1 MRAQSV
7 STVLVCFGIGCFVAG
22 VCAAEESIAP
32 ETATVESLTAFI
44 ADGGS
49 SSHGARRAALEA
61 LPLERI
67 GSPHRQQVEQC
78 LRETTLYR
86 HLPIKT
92 FSCDGDL
99 LAFALHKPET
109 VVDIWRVLGISRFA
123 LDPAGPQQ
131 WRMSDGYGTVGGL
144 RLVYREHHGEA
155 GLMVFH
161 GRGAY
166 TGPLAP
172 RTLSGSCVLLVR
184 YAAAGNA
191 ATGQQQQTIEI
202 DAFIDMDGKGLE
214 IVTRTLQPLIVRSA
228 AANLHEIC
236 LFMSSLSQAAETN
249 PEGVVRLV
257 SRLPRTE
264 PADKES
270 LAGIAR
276 AAGRGR
282 VRTAAAVHAEEVQTE
297 LAARWLPQRK

>member
-1 MRAQSV
+1 MLPAM
-7 STVLVCFGIGCFVAG
+7 LAG
-22 VCAAEESIAP
+22 VGIVWFVTAVAVAEESVASDSF
-32 ETATVESLTAFI
+32 AAFV

-49 SSHGARRAALEA
+49 SSHAARRVALEA

-67 GSPHRQQVEQC
+67 GEPHRQHVERC

-86 HLPIKT
+86 HLPTKM
-92 FSCDGDL
+92 FACDGEL
-99 LAFALHKPET
+99 LAFSLHKPEAI
-109 VVDIWRVLGISRFA
+109 VDIWRVLGISRLA
-123 LDPAGPQQ
+123 LDPAGPEQ
-131 WRMSDGYGTVGGL
+131 WRLSDGYGTVGGL
-144 RLVYREHHGEA
+144 RLVYREHHGQT

-184 YAAAGNA
+184 HASAGVNAAGRE
-191 ATGQQQQTIEI
+191 QQTIEI
-202 DAFIDMDGKGLE
+202 DAFVDMDGKGLE
-214 IVTRTLQPLIVRSA
+214 LVTRTLHPLIVRSA

-282 VRTAAAVHAEEVQTE
+282 VRTAAASDEEHVQTE
-297 LAARWLPQRK
+297 LAARWLPNEKAR

>member
-1 MRAQSV
+1 MTSRIVPALLAGVGIIWFVTGAAAAEDAPASDSV
-7 STVLVCFGIGCFVAG
+7 S
-22 VCAAEESIAP
+22 
-32 ETATVESLTAFI
+32 AFL

-49 SSHGARRAALEA
+49 SSHAARRAAVES

-67 GSPHRQQVEQC
+67 SQPHRQHVERC

-86 HLPIKT
+86 HLPTKV
-92 FSCDGDL
+92 FACDGEL
-99 LAFALHKPET
+99 LSFALHKPET
-109 VVDIWRVLGISRFA
+109 IVDIWRVLGISRLA
-123 LDPAGPQQ
+123 LDPAGPEQ
-131 WRMSDGYGTVGGL
+131 WRLSDGYGTVGGL
-144 RLVYREHHGEA
+144 RLVYREHHGQT

-184 YAAAGNA
+184 HASAGVDAAGRK
-191 ATGQQQQTIEI
+191 QQMMEI
-202 DAFIDMDGKGLE
+202 DAFVDMDGKGLE
-214 IVTRTLQPLIVRSA
+214 IVTRTLHPLIVRSA

-257 SRLPRTE
+257 SRLPRTD

-282 VRTAAAVHAEEVQTE
+282 VRTAAASDEENVQTA
-297 LAARWLPQRK
+297 LAARWLPNETTR

>member
-1 MRAQSV
+1 MTSRIVPALLAGVGIIWFVTGAAAAEDAPASDSV
-7 STVLVCFGIGCFVAG
+7 S
-22 VCAAEESIAP
+22 
-32 ETATVESLTAFI
+32 AFL

-49 SSHGARRAALEA
+49 SSHAARRAAVES

-67 GSPHRQQVEQC
+67 SQPHRQHVERC

-86 HLPIKT
+86 HLPTKV
-92 FSCDGDL
+92 FACDGEL
-99 LAFALHKPET
+99 LSFALHKPET
-109 VVDIWRVLGISRFA
+109 IVDIWRVLGISRLA
-123 LDPAGPQQ
+123 LDPAGPEQ
-131 WRMSDGYGTVGGL
+131 WRLSDGYGTVGGL
-144 RLVYREHHGEA
+144 RLVYREHHGQT

-184 YAAAGNA
+184 HASAGVDAAGRK
-191 ATGQQQQTIEI
+191 QQMMEI
-202 DAFIDMDGKGLE
+202 DAFVDMDGKGLE
-214 IVTRTLQPLIVRSA
+214 IVTRTLHPLIVRSA

-257 SRLPRTE
+257 SRLPRTD

-282 VRTAAAVHAEEVQTE
+282 VRTAAASDKENVQTA
-297 LAARWLPQRK
+297 LAARWLPNETTR

>member
-1 MRAQSV
+1 MPAMLVGLGIVWSV
-7 STVLVCFGIGCFVAG
+7 TGTT
-22 VCAAEESIAP
+22 AAEES
-32 ETATVESLTAFI
+32 TVSDSLAAFI

-49 SSHGARRAALEA
+49 SSHAARRAALDA

-67 GSPHRQQVEQC
+67 SQPHRRQVEQC
-78 LRETTLYR
+78 LQETTLYR
-86 HLPIKT
+86 RLPTKT
-92 FSCDGDL
+92 FACDADL
-99 LAFALHKPET
+99 LTFSLHKPEAI
-109 VVDIWRVLGISRFA
+109 VDIWRVLGISRLS

-131 WRMSDGYGTVGGL
+131 WRLNDGYGTVGGL
-144 RLVYREHHGEA
+144 RLVHAERHGHA
-155 GLMVFH
+155 GLLVLH

-184 YAAAGNA
+184 HASAGENSVGRA
-191 ATGQQQQTIEI
+191 QQTIEI
-202 DAFIDMDGKGLE
+202 DAFVDMDGKGLE

-264 PADKES
+264 PNDKES

-282 VRTAAAVHAEEVQTE
+282 VRTVAGTDEEQVQAE
-297 LAARWLPQRK
+297 LAARWLPHTTKTR

>member
-1 MRAQSV
+1 MLPAM
-7 STVLVCFGIGCFVAG
+7 LAGAGIIWFITAAAV
-22 VCAAEESIAP
+22 AEESVASDSF
-32 ETATVESLTAFI
+32 AAFV

-49 SSHGARRAALEA
+49 SSHAARRAALEA

-67 GSPHRQQVEQC
+67 GEPHRQHVERC

-86 HLPIKT
+86 HLPTKM
-92 FSCDGDL
+92 FACDGEL
-99 LAFALHKPET
+99 LAFSLHKPEAI
-109 VVDIWRVLGISRFA
+109 VDIWRVLGISRLA
-123 LDPAGPQQ
+123 LDPAGPEQ
-131 WRMSDGYGTVGGL
+131 WRLNDGYGTVGGL
-144 RLVYREHHGEA
+144 RLVYREHHGQT

-184 YAAAGNA
+184 HASAGVNAAGRE
-191 ATGQQQQTIEI
+191 QQTIEI
-202 DAFIDMDGKGLE
+202 DAFVDMDGKGLE
-214 IVTRTLQPLIVRSA
+214 LVTRTLHPLIVRSA

-282 VRTAAAVHAEEVQTE
+282 VRTAAASDEEHVQTE
-297 LAARWLPQRK
+297 LAARWLPDEKAR

>member
-1 MRAQSV
+1 MLPAM
-7 STVLVCFGIGCFVAG
+7 LAG
-22 VCAAEESIAP
+22 VGIIWFITAAAVAEESVASDSF
-32 ETATVESLTAFI
+32 AVLV

-49 SSHGARRAALEA
+49 SSHAARRRALEA
-61 LPLERI
+61 LPLDRI
-67 GSPHRQQVEQC
+67 GAPHRQHVERC

-86 HLPIKT
+86 HLPTKV
-92 FSCDGDL
+92 FACDGEL
-99 LAFALHKPET
+99 LAFSLHKPEAI
-109 VVDIWRVLGISRFA
+109 VDIWRVLGISRLA
-123 LDPAGPQQ
+123 LDPAGPEQ
-131 WRMSDGYGTVGGL
+131 WRLSDGYGTVGGL
-144 RLVYREHHGEA
+144 RLVYREHHGQT

-184 YAAAGNA
+184 HASAGVDAAGQK
-191 ATGQQQQTIEI
+191 QQMMEI
-202 DAFIDMDGKGLE
+202 DAFVDMDGKGLE
-214 IVTRTLQPLIVRSA
+214 LVTRTLHPLIVRSA

-264 PADKES
+264 PADKET

-282 VRTAAAVHAEEVQTE
+282 VRTAAAVNEAELQTE
-297 LAARWLPQRK
+297 LAARWLPAEKPH

>member
-1 MRAQSV
+1 MLSAM
-7 STVLVCFGIGCFVAG
+7 LAG
-22 VCAAEESIAP
+22 VGIVWFVTGAPAAEEPGVAESVAS
-32 ETATVESLTAFI
+32 ESLAAFI

-49 SSHGARRAALEA
+49 SSPATRRLAIEA
-61 LPLERI
+61 LPLDRI
-67 GSPHRQQVEQC
+67 DQPHQRHVEQC

-86 HLPIKT
+86 HLPTKT
-92 FSCDGDL
+92 FACDAEL
-99 LAFALHKPET
+99 LAFALHKPEAI
-109 VVDIWRVLGISRFA
+109 VDIWRVLGISRLT

-131 WRMSDGYGTVGGL
+131 WRFSDGYGTVGGL
-144 RLVYREHHGEA
+144 RLVFREHHGHA

-184 YAAAGNA
+184 YASAGVNAAGRS
-191 ATGQQQQTIEI
+191 QQTIEV
-202 DAFIDMDGKGLE
+202 DAFVNMDGKGLE

-276 AAGRGR
+276 AASRGR
-282 VRTAAAVHAEEVQTE
+282 VRTVAASDEENVQAE
-297 LAARWLPQRK
+297 LAARWLPTDTKTR

>member
-1 MRAQSV
+1 MRAQCV
-7 STVLVCFGIGCFVAG
+7 SAMLAGFGIVWFVAG
-22 VCAAEESIAP
+22 APAAEESIAP
-32 ETATVESLTAFI
+32 EAAAIESLTAFI

-49 SSHGARRAALEA
+49 SSAAARRAALEA

-67 GSPHRQQVEQC
+67 ATPYRQQVEQC

-86 HLPIKT
+86 HLPTKTLACDRDLLT
-92 FSCDGDL
+92 FS
-99 LAFALHKPET
+99 LHKPEAI
-109 VVDIWRVLGISRFA
+109 VDIWRVLGISRLA

-131 WRMSDGYGTVGGL
+131 WRLSDGYGTVGGL
-144 RLVYREHHGEA
+144 RLVYREHHGHA

-172 RTLSGSCVLLVR
+172 RTLSGSCVLLIR
-184 YAAAGNA
+184 HASAGA
-191 ATGQQQQTIEI
+191 TATGREQQTIEI

-257 SRLPRTE
+257 SRLPQTE

-276 AAGRGR
+276 AASRSR
-282 VRTAAAVHAEEVQTE
+282 VRTAAAINEEQMQAE